1 MRYRVYIDAN
11 AHHMDTSQR
20 TLHGEFDSPQ
30 AAMAAAREVVRT
42 RLVEAHRPG
51 MKAEELLECFVR
63 RGENPFIL
71 PEDAHTQ
78 FDLEEVAREY
88 AERLCWREQLRD
100 PENRNQA

>member
-20 TLHGEFDSPQ
+20 TMHGEFGSPED
-30 AAMAAAREVVRT
+30 AVAAAREVVRT

-51 MKAEELLECFVR
+51 MMAEDLLEHFVR

-71 PEDAHTQ
+71 PQDDDTR
-78 FDLEEVAREY
+78 FDLQEFAREC

-100 PENRNQA
+100 PQNRNHA